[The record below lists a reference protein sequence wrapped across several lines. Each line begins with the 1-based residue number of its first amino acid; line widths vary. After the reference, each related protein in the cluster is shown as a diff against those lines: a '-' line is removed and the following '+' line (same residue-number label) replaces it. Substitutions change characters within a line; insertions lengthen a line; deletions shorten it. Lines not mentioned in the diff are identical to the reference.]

1 MKVFIYL
8 ELIHVSVN
16 FFLKLQIVDSVKILL
31 WCDRKSKEVDEGCVL
46 HVDILPAIHFQRK
59 IGCFK
64 LTGMVIL
71 LNLKDIVEPL
81 NVLHEKIV
89 VGVIFRNLMTMS
101 GLCFHRMV
109 IGIFI
114 I

>member
-46 HVDILPAIHFQRK
+46 HVDILPTIHF
-59 IGCFK
+59 
-64 LTGMVIL
+64 
-71 LNLKDIVEPL
+71 
-81 NVLHEKIV
+81 
-89 VGVIFRNLMTMS
+89 
-101 GLCFHRMV
+101 
-109 IGIFI
+109 
-114 I
+114 